1 MHHSNHLKMMK
12 KISWKGFRLPTTGQ
26 QQRQRSGS
34 TSAGSST
41 LSGSNNSSGGNG
53 GVSHS
58 QSSSQLPV
66 SSGSRDSSNTD
77 LYLLPT
83 SGSCIELQ
91 QVEDNRLKKK
101 RLPLTSKKLSPSSSV
116 TCSVSHH
123 CSNNTASALTPTTAN
138 SISSSSSSCS
148 STSSSTPATATL
160 VSTSVTR
167 RSPDMSHHSSSSTT
181 STNTSSSVSSRHSAS
196 SSSCCPPHGNGGSSS
211 PTSTQSHYQIG
222 LLSPRQQHHA
232 CNEEDNLLVE
242 QVVVPPTKQRKEKKN
257 LLRNL
262 RHCFTPTHSRKVGGN
277 HGNKT
282 LGSHNNSSSSG
293 LSSVPPI
300 SRKVSEHIDDCQ
312 SVPGLKGEGR
322 KTGHRS
328 LTNIR
333 DSTRNSNADCCN
345 IQSATLKKLSEMHLH
360 SGADGT
366 VCDGCKTDGYR
377 EKDISMFQKKL
388 LEDYIGNTSGG
399 VGDNGGGS
407 SSSQSGSS
415 VQCSSLPGPGRSDN
429 NNVDNNRLPL
439 NCEQL
444 ALTLN
449 ERSPTVAYDH
459 WPPNNALLYE
469 PCSDPTGSCGNLM
482 PHYDPVRLES
492 PKVWS
497 LTEELFRLSKFGW
510 YWGPIT
516 RVEAE
521 EKLLNKPDGAFLV
534 RDSSDERYLLSL
546 SFRSYG
552 KTLHTRIEHC
562 NGMFSFY
569 AQPDTE
575 GYPSI
580 VDLIEHSMSDSV
592 QTGIFCYYRSR
603 SPGAPSFPVRLTKPV
618 SRFTQ
623 VRTLQYLCRF
633 VIRQYIRFDHI
644 QQLPLPNRIKGWI
657 EENQY

>member
-1 MHHSNHLKMMK
+1 MMK

-26 QQRQRSGS
+26 KQRQRSGS
-34 TSAGSST
+34 TSASSST
-41 LSGSNNSSGGNG
+41 LSSSNNSGGNVR
-53 GVSHS
+53 VSHS

-66 SSGSRDSSNTD
+66 IGSSRDNSSTD
-77 LYLLPT
+77 LYLST

-91 QVEDNRLKKK
+91 QVEENRLKKK

-123 CSNNTASALTPTTAN
+123 CSNSTPAALTPATAN

-148 STSSSTPATATL
+148 STSSSTPATAALVPTL
-160 VSTSVTR
+160 VTR

-211 PTSTQSHYQIG
+211 PTSAQSHYQIG
-222 LLSPRQQHHA
+222 LLSSQQHHA
-232 CNEEDNLLVE
+232 YNEEDNLLVE

-282 LGSHNNSSSSG
+282 LGLHNNSSSSG
-293 LSSVPPI
+293 LSSLPI

-312 SVPGLKGEGR
+312 SAPDLKVEGC

-333 DSTRNSNADCCN
+333 DSSRNSNTDCCN
-345 IQSATLKKLSEMHLH
+345 IQSATLQKLNEMHLH
-360 SGADGT
+360 PDAENAL
-366 VCDGCKTDGYR
+366 CDGCKTDIYR
-377 EKDISMFQKKL
+377 GKDRSIFQKKL
-388 LEDYIGNTSGG
+388 LEDYIGNTSGIG
-399 VGDNGGGS
+399 GDNGGGS

-415 VQCSSLPGPGRSDN
+415 GQCSSLPGPGRTDN
-429 NNVDNNRLPL
+429 NNVDTNQLPH

-449 ERSPTVAYDH
+449 DRSPTVACDQ
-459 WPPNNALLYE
+459 WPRNNSLLYE
-469 PCSDPTGSCGNLM
+469 TCNDPTGSCGNLM
-482 PHYDPVRLES
+482 PRYDPARLES

-516 RVEAE
+516 RLEAE

-644 QQLPLPNRIKGWI
+644 QQLPLPNSIKGWI

>member
-1 MHHSNHLKMMK
+1 MK
-12 KISWKGFRLPTTGQ
+12 KISWKGFRLPTAGQ

-34 TSAGSST
+34 ISAGSST
-41 LSGSNNSSGGNG
+41 LSGPNNSNG
-53 GVSHS
+53 ASVGVSHS
-58 QSSSQLPV
+58 QSSSQLPIT
-66 SSGSRDSSNTD
+66 SDSRDGSSTD

-83 SGSCIELQ
+83 SGSCFEFQ
-91 QVEDNRLKKK
+91 QVEESRFKKK
-101 RLPLTSKKLSPSSSV
+101 KFPWTSKKLSSPSSSV

-123 CSNNTASALTPTTAN
+123 RSNHTAATLIPATAN
-138 SISSSSSSCS
+138 SISSSNSSCS
-148 STSSSTPATATL
+148 STSSSTPATTTV
-160 VSTSVTR
+160 VSTPVTR
-167 RSPDMSHHSSSSTT
+167 RSPDTSHHSSSSTN

-196 SSSCCPPHGNGGSSS
+196 SCCPPHGNGASS
-211 PTSTQSHYQIG
+211 PNSTLPHYQIG
-222 LLSPRQQHHA
+222 LLSPRHHTY
-232 CNEEDNLLVE
+232 NEEDSLVTE
-242 QVVVPPTKQRKEKKN
+242 QVLVQPTKQRKDKKN

-262 RHCFTPTHSRKVGGN
+262 RHCFTPAHNRKVGAN
-277 HGNKT
+277 HNNKT
-282 LGSHNNSSSSG
+282 LGSHNNSTSSG
-293 LSSVPPI
+293 LNSVPSM
-300 SRKVSEHIDDCQ
+300 SRKVTENIDECQ
-312 SVPGLKGEGR
+312 SVPGFKGEGR
-322 KTGHRS
+322 KAGHRS

-333 DSTRNSNADCCN
+333 DSGRNSNADCCN
-345 IQSATLKKLSEMHLH
+345 IQNATLKKLSEMHLH
-360 SGADGT
+360 PAADST
-366 VCDGCKTDGYR
+366 LHDGHKTESYQG
-377 EKDISMFQKKL
+377 KDISMFQKKL
-388 LEDYIGNTSGG
+388 LEDYIGNSSGVG
-399 VGDNGGGS
+399 GDNGGS
-407 SSSQSGSS
+407 PSPSQSGSS
-415 VQCSSLPGPGRSDN
+415 LQGSFLSGPGCSDN
-429 NNVDNNRLPL
+429 NNVENNRLPR

-444 ALTLN
+444 SLILN
-449 ERSPTVAYDH
+449 EHSPTVVYDQ
-459 WPPNNALLYE
+459 WPSNTNVLYKS
-469 PCSDPTGSCGNLM
+469 CSNPTGSCGNLM
-482 PHYDPVRLES
+482 PHYDPGRLES

-644 QQLPLPNRIKGWI
+644 QQLPLPNSIKGWI